1 MKIRIKFTKSG
12 TMIFIGHL
20 DVMRYFQKA
29 IRRADIDIAYSTGF
43 SPHQIMSFA
52 SPLGVGLYSKG
63 EYLDIEVNSTPS
75 SAKAVNMLN
84 AVMVDG
90 ITVESYKLLPEK
102 AENAMASIA
111 AADYYVT
118 FRDGKNLIGDDWQDK
133 FLNFYNQDTIP
144 MLKKTKKGERTV
156 DLKQLIYDATPDGEC
171 MYLRV
176 CADSGNN
183 IKPVQIFEAFFAS
196 LGLTMPEFALLVT
209 RLDLFTD
216 TRESEDVPH
225 QFVSLNDIGSI
236 IE

>member
-216 TRESEDVPH
+216 TRESEDAPH